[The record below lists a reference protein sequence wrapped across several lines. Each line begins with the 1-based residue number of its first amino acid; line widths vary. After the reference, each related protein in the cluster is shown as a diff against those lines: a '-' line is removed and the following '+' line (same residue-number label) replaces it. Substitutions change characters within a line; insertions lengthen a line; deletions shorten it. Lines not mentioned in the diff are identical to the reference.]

1 MISAALNDELKNKYC
16 PEGSDL
22 RKAQIRMTDMLV
34 YVDSICKK
42 YKINYWLDSGTL
54 LGAVRHGGFIPWDD
68 DVDICIE
75 YKDAKKLIKAL
86 RTNPHPDYVVQDR
99 ISDKNHWR
107 EWFTIRDVKTEYIQ
121 DSVFHNSQK
130 FKGLQVDVFLF
141 EPYVNHSLWYISAKM
156 YRVKLALVEK
166 GYYYT
171 AVLFHHIANSI
182 VYPVF
187 RIISRI
193 LRSHTTELHKVYGQ
207 VFDHYL
213 SKSTIFP
220 IKEIQF
226 EGRSFQCPNDTEAY
240 LKEYYGKDY
249 LRLPN
254 NSEIAKYNHNVN
266 IKFL

>member
-1 MISAALNDELKNKYC
+1 
-16 PEGSDL
+16 
-22 RKAQIRMTDMLV
+22 
-34 YVDSICKK
+34 
-42 YKINYWLDSGTL
+42 
-54 LGAVRHGGFIPWDD
+54 
-68 DVDICIE
+68 
-75 YKDAKKLIKAL
+75 
-86 RTNPHPDYVVQDR
+86 
-99 ISDKNHWR
+99 
-107 EWFTIRDVKTEYIQ
+107 
-121 DSVFHNSQK
+121 
-130 FKGLQVDVFLF
+130 
-141 EPYVNHSLWYISAKM
+141 M